1 MLFLWVTFPKLLE
14 SFEVIKAWGFEYKTV
29 AFVWIKQTVC
39 KEKRID
45 GIERIGRMW
54 LIPKK
59 ADKPADMRKKGVI
72 NYAGKNTCCR

>member
-1 MLFLWVTFPKLLE
+1 MEYISVTEASVKWGISQRRIQKL
-14 SFEVIKAWGFEYKTV
+14 
-29 AFVWIKQTVC
+29 C

-72 NYAGKNTCCR
+72 NYAEKNTCCR

>member
-1 MLFLWVTFPKLLE
+1 MEYISVTEASVKWGISQRRIQKL
-14 SFEVIKAWGFEYKTV
+14 
-29 AFVWIKQTVC
+29 C

-59 ADKPADMRKKGVI
+59 ADKPADMRKKE
-72 NYAGKNTCCR
+72 

>member
-1 MLFLWVTFPKLLE
+1 MEYISVTEASVKWGISQRRIQKL
-14 SFEVIKAWGFEYKTV
+14 
-29 AFVWIKQTVC
+29 C

-54 LIPKK
+54 LIPQK